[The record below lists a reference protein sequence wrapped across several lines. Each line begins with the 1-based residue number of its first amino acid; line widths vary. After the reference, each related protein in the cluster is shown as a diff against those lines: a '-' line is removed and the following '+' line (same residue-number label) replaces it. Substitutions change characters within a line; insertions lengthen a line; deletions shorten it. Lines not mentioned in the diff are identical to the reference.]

1 MKKILL
7 CFLVVILCGMSS
19 SALADGNELL
29 KQCKAAEHYM
39 NEGQFKKD
47 EDQIKVVFCMGI
59 VEGVGST
66 MALLSSR
73 EDALDRKYRV
83 CFPEY
88 GITNRQA
95 VRVVVNFLV
104 THPKDL
110 HKNDVALLMAAFW
123 DAYPCKYA

>member
-1 MKKILL
+1 
-7 CFLVVILCGMSS
+7 MSS
-19 SALADGNELL
+19 SALADGNKLL
-29 KQCKAAEHYM
+29 KQCKAAERYM

-73 EDALDRKYRV
+73 EDALDHKYRV
-83 CFPEY
+83 CFPES

-104 THPKDL
+104 NHPKDL
-110 HKNDVALLMAAFW
+110 HKNEVALLMAAFW